1 MVIPEVFQVSPDD
14 SVIGQEGK
22 EELGDYYKSTL
33 DENDI
38 KYEVDGKP
46 LKIFKEPVET
56 WTDAGDSGP
65 IRSVI
70 NHILRREDSYRAL
83 DDEEKIETFGK
94 AIDRLKRAKESM
106 GIIKSDVELD
116 LLQAHDSIRKMLGK
130 PVYYN
135 TSKLDNFEHVN
146 TAMTILKRD
155 YNLDV
160 SAIEVE
166 NIVSDFGSMDD
177 IATKHGVS
185 PESVYFL
192 KGNFR

>member
-1 MVIPEVFQVSPDD
+1 
-14 SVIGQEGK
+14 
-22 EELGDYYKSTL
+22 
-33 DENDI
+33 
-38 KYEVDGKP
+38 
-46 LKIFKEPVET
+46 
-56 WTDAGDSGP
+56 
-65 IRSVI
+65 
-70 NHILRREDSYRAL
+70 
-83 DDEEKIETFGK
+83 
-94 AIDRLKRAKESM
+94 
-106 GIIKSDVELD
+106 
-116 LLQAHDSIRKMLGK
+116 MLGK

-146 TAMTILKRD
+146 TAMSMLKEE

-166 NIVSDFGSMDD
+166 NIVNDFGAMED

>member
-1 MVIPEVFQVSPDD
+1 MKV
-14 SVIGQEGK
+14 
-22 EELGDYYKSTL
+22 
-33 DENDI
+33 
-38 KYEVDGKP
+38 
-46 LKIFKEPVET
+46 
-56 WTDAGDSGP
+56 
-65 IRSVI
+65 
-70 NHILRREDSYRAL
+70 
-83 DDEEKIETFGK
+83 
-94 AIDRLKRAKESM
+94 
-106 GIIKSDVELD
+106 IKSDTELD

-146 TAMTILKRD
+146 TAMTVLKRE

-166 NIVSDFGSMDD
+166 NIVSDFGSMED